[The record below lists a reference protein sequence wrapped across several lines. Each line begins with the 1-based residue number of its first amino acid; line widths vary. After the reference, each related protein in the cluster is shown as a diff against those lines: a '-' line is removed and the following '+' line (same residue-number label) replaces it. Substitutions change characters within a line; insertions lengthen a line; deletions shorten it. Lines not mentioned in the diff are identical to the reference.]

1 MDPGGEELVT
11 EGIPAVTLTVIV
23 TVCLIQYV
31 RAVMWSFQPPRSDR
45 VNF

>member
-1 MDPGGEELVT
+1 MDPAGEELVT
-11 EGIPAVTLTVIV
+11 EGIPAVTLTVI
-23 TVCLIQYV
+23 VCLIQYV